1 MRGDPQSPDGTAH
14 YQPESALLH
23 KVNGQ
28 WTVVDQ
34 PCEEDGCDDRSEL
47 TRIQRQYPAAPKAI
61 FEGWL
66 QP

>member
-34 PCEEDGCDDRSEL
+34 PCEEDGCDEQERADPNPE
-47 TRIQRQYPAAPKAI
+47 AI
-61 FEGWL
+61 SRRPQGYL
-66 QP
+66 